1 MRVAAGAIARL
12 ILGSKIDVIGA
23 VIQIGSKKI
32 NKKRWNHKII
42 NKNDFF
48 CPDPEVISDW
58 KNYLKK

>member
-1 MRVAAGAIARL
+1 MRVVAGAIARL

-32 NKKRWNHKII
+32 NKKRWNHKTI

-48 CPDPEVISDW
+48 LSRS
-58 KNYLKK
+58 